1 MLLISDFRKA
11 YGEKLVLEVSRIQFD
26 PGLYWIKGPNGSG
39 KSTFFKSICGI
50 IPFEGDCKLD
60 GVSLNKHP
68 VAYRRKISYCEAEP
82 VYPEFLT
89 LNDLMHFT
97 GKAKKAPAG
106 RADELVTELG
116 LGDFIH
122 QPVRT
127 YSSGMLKKSGL
138 ALALLGASDV
148 VCLDEPFITI
158 DRQSLEHVV
167 RLIRRYHDR
176 NGMTFLISSHVKDPD
191 ARIPY
196 TKLFKIKERSIL
208 ESAD

>member
-1 MLLISDFRKA
+1 MLFIPDFRKA
-11 YGEKLVLEVSRIQFD
+11 YGEKLILEAAGLKFA
-26 PGLYWIKGPNGSG
+26 PGLYWIKGANGSG

-50 IPFEGDCKLD
+50 IPFEGDCELD
-60 GVSLNKHP
+60 GVSLKRNP

-82 VYPEFLT
+82 VYPEFTT

-106 RADELVTELG
+106 RAEELIDELG

-127 YSSGMLKKSGL
+127 YSSGMLKKTGL
-138 ALALLGASDV
+138 ALALLGDSDV
-148 VCLDEPFITI
+148 VCLDEPFITV

-176 NGMTFLISSHVKDPD
+176 HGMTFLISSHVEDPD
-191 ARIPY
+191 ARLPY
-196 TKLFKIKERSIL
+196 RQLFEIKDRSIL